1 MVEPTQD
8 RNSDQLARRVLR
20 GPRHFTCNGYL
31 LLDSLMRVNAGV
43 LLRPNNFDPPDHI
56 PFPSYN

>member
-1 MVEPTQD
+1 MFHNIMAIE
-8 RNSDQLARRVLR
+8 
-20 GPRHFTCNGYL
+20 L
-31 LLDSLMRVNAGV
+31 LVRDLTKCTAFYRDTLGLEVRESVNARV